1 MKIENRKWE
10 QLTELDLF
18 VFTIG
23 HEPRSFYLYDIVK
36 DSRNKNNTI
45 VFCFDER
52 GIRLDRITQLKKKGI
67 EITNC
72 SYTDNDSVQRKIVNL
87 YKEHLVSHDHV
98 QLHIDYSSMPRSWY
112 CSIPSYLST
121 TMDKNSELYLWYT
134 AGLYPRSYKSYPS
147 AAIESISVFSGV
159 TLPSID
165 IKRYHI
171 MGLGLDNI
179 RTETVNTIVEPD
191 LLICCYAYTSNNIAI
206 KEQVQEVNKRILQS
220 ASLTVSLPMD
230 NFEGMV
236 DKLCGLAY
244 DLLSKDAQVIFIPDG
259 PKPLIMAMSIIP
271 DLIKEPGITCLHISS
286 NTSHYPQ
293 ILIRPRENEVLGFH
307 VFR

>member
-87 YKEHLVSHDHV
+87 YKEHL
-98 QLHIDYSSMPRSWY
+98 
-112 CSIPSYLST
+112 
-121 TMDKNSELYLWYT
+121 
-134 AGLYPRSYKSYPS
+134 
-147 AAIESISVFSGV
+147 
-159 TLPSID
+159 
-165 IKRYHI
+165 
-171 MGLGLDNI
+171 
-179 RTETVNTIVEPD
+179 
-191 LLICCYAYTSNNIAI
+191 
-206 KEQVQEVNKRILQS
+206 
-220 ASLTVSLPMD
+220 
-230 NFEGMV
+230 
-236 DKLCGLAY
+236 
-244 DLLSKDAQVIFIPDG
+244 G
-259 PKPLIMAMSIIP
+259 PV
-271 DLIKEPGITCLHISS
+271 H
-286 NTSHYPQ
+286 
-293 ILIRPRENEVLGFH
+293 IRPNARLPGKFC
-307 VFR
+307 RLLR